1 MALTINAATAVA
13 ECALDA
19 KQLGR
24 FVVQVLGGF
33 LLALDRAGLPSG
45 ALTSTEDVTPANTGI
60 CACAAFA
67 VVIAA
72 TAWAGFAYSVLIE
85 KLPYFGN
92 L

>member
-1 MALTINAATAVA
+1 MHIGWNKETHLTINAATAVA

-45 ALTSTEDVTPANTGI
+45 AVG
-60 CACAAFA
+60 
-67 VVIAA
+67 V
-72 TAWAGFAYSVLIE
+72 
-85 KLPYFGN
+85 KH
-92 L
+92 